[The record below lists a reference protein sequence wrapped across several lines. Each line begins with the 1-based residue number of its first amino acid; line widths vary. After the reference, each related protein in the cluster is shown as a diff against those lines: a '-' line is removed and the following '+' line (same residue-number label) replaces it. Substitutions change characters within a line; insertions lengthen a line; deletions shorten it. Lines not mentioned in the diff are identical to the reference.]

1 MALSTEDI
9 LSLGFSKVD
18 DWSTDIVDSYVYRV
32 NRYDKP
38 RNTQNVYRLDH
49 LIDTDYFE
57 LKSTLQRETDFNMA
71 LLSFNGELETVDDL
85 FDLFENFKENN
96 RKI

>member
-1 MALSTEDI
+1 MVSHEDVEN
-9 LSLGFSKVD
+9 LGFTKVD
-18 DWSTDIVDSYVYRV
+18 NWSSDIVDSYVYTV

-38 RNTQNVYRLDH
+38 RNTINQYRLDH

-57 LKSTLQRETDFNMA
+57 LKSTLQRETDFNMS
-71 LLSFNGELETVDDL
+71 LMSFNGELETVEEL
-85 FDLFENFKENN
+85 FDLFEMVKENA